1 MAPRSPR
8 GFNVGGG
15 GTLPVFMSWPG
26 RSGPAQRFNVGGGGT
41 LPVWLALDASFDQG
55 FCGDLRA
62 VARGSLVW
70 WVGFGC
76 QGAQKSLIL

>member
-1 MAPRSPR
+1 MGRRKRR
-8 GFNVGGG
+8 GRVEWW
-15 GTLPVFMSWPG
+15 S
-26 RSGPAQRFNVGGGGT
+26 FNVGGGGT

-76 QGAQKSLIL
+76 QGAQKSLILQGNERWMGLVA